1 MMRRPK
7 TQQHFK
13 RRVLGISKLT
23 AGHET
28 AGCNKKNN
36 DGLQDESFHITQY
49 KINQTQDRVLPLLH
63 DAQW

>member
-1 MMRRPK
+1 M
-7 TQQHFK
+7 
-13 RRVLGISKLT
+13 GISKLT

-28 AGCNKKNN
+28 ADCNEKNN
-36 DGLQDESFHITQY
+36 DGLQDESFHISQY